1 MWQHSQLHFDGKM
14 EKETEQVFILKKKEL
29 YIKGNGWMTKNMVKD
44 ILNNLMEMKYLANGN
59 MIGLMEWLKLDIRVN
74 KNIIMLFLKT
84 IWWLKLEVRLDWA
97 VLINAIYFLQLFLWH
112 LSMDH

>member
-1 MWQHSQLHFDGKM
+1 
-14 EKETEQVFILKKKEL
+14 
-29 YIKGNGWMTKNMVKD
+29 MTKNMEKD

-84 IWWLKLEVRLDWA
+84 I
-97 VLINAIYFLQLFLWH
+97 
-112 LSMDH
+112 